1 MSTKVQPNTKKLTDL
16 VCNNLVSK
24 QKVDKVVAFDSAI
37 IMVIAQAI
45 QLLIESLKNCNL
57 FNPVPPTPTN
67 KTPNIP
73 ALAVCHN
80 PNILHKFILKRIV
93 MKSGVSTRIEA
104 TKVYYAMLDSGKEV
118 TNAQLI
124 GAESELDFDLV

>member
-1 MSTKVQPNTKKLTDL
+1 MSTKVQPNTKSLTDL

-24 QKVDKVVAFDSAI
+24 QKVDKVVAFDPTI
-37 IMVIAQAI
+37 IMVII
-45 QLLIESLKNCNL
+45 QIIQMLMEQMKNCNL
-57 FNPVPPTPTN
+57 FTPVPPTPTN

-80 PNILHKFILKRIV
+80 PNILHRFLLKRIV
-93 MKSGVSTRIEA
+93 MKSGVSTKVEA
-104 TKVYYAMLDSGKEV
+104 NKVYAAMLDAGKSV

-124 GAESELDFDLV
+124 GAEAELDFDLI

>member
-24 QKVDKVVAFDSAI
+24 QKVDKVVAFDPAI

-45 QLLIESLKNCNL
+45 QLVIESLKNCNL
-57 FNPVPPTPTN
+57 FNPVPPTPAN
-67 KTPNIP
+67 KTPDVP
-73 ALAVCHN
+73 ALAVCRN
-80 PNILHKFILKRIV
+80 PNILHRFILKRIV

-104 TKVYYAMLDSGKEV
+104 AKVYNAMLDSGKSV
-118 TNAQLI
+118 TNADLV
-124 GAESELDFDLV
+124 GSEAELDFDLI